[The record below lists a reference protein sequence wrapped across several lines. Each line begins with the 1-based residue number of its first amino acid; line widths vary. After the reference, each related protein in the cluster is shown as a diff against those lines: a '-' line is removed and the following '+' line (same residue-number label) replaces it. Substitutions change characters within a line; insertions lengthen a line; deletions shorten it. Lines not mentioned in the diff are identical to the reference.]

1 MMNTKR
7 LFFYNLIVF
16 FLPATKFFTFK
27 SKLLCWCGA
36 KIGENVRIVSSARFQ
51 ISGLL
56 EIGDNTWIGHEVLI
70 VGGNSKVSI
79 GNNCDIAPRVLIATG
94 SHKLNKITDSKI
106 AGKGYSK
113 DIIIGNGCW
122 ICAGANILGGTT
134 IGEKSIVAAGGV
146 CRGTLK
152 AGAVYGGVPIKLIKM
167 LD

>member
-1 MMNTKR
+1 MNSKKIFIYHLVM
-7 LFFYNLIVF
+7 LFI
-16 FLPATKFFTFK
+16 PATKLFK
-27 SKLLCWCGA
+27 FKAFLLRWCGA
-36 KIGENVRIVSSARFQ
+36 KVGLNVRIVSSAKFYV
-51 ISGLL
+51 SGELS
-56 EIGDNTWIGHEVLI
+56 IGDNTWIGHEVLI

-94 SHKLNKITDSKI
+94 SHKVNKITDSKI